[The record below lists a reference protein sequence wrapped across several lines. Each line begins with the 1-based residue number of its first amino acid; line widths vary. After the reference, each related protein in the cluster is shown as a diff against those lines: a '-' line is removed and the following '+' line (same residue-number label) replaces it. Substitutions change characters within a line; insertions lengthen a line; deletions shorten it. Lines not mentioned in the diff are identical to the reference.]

1 VLSTLSPRAAVK
13 WLVEGRIGRKPRSR
27 GEAPVSLH
35 AVYRLRDRSLAMP
48 HTIAALLFDIAGR
61 AGGGFRSPRI

>member
-1 VLSTLSPRAAVK
+1 VLSTISSRAAVK
-13 WLVEGRIGRKPRSR
+13 RLVEGRSGRKPRSR

-48 HTIAALLFDIAGR
+48 QTDAALLFDIAGR
-61 AGGGFRSPRI
+61 AGGRVRSPRI